1 MKRIHIINPYGSIAM
16 ERMTYPLTSELPKL
30 YEVTTSAEVD
40 PGADLNLHIP
50 WHTLTGL
57 EREGN
62 SKHAIA
68 YTHCNAGAVPG
79 LLDACERAD
88 LITCMSY
95 QGRRE
100 LVTLGVDPKK
110 IWVIYCGADQFQYR
124 KRLIGIVGYPQPN
137 GRKREHL
144 LLDLAWQYDLSPF
157 QFLFVGDSDGN
168 TAAQLRALGVAAD
181 AIMADDKA
189 LAQIYQRLDC
199 LLVTGYA
206 EGGPL
211 PLLEAMASGT
221 PILSPRFGYA
231 SDLLG
236 SECLYETAEE
246 LMQKLDAIAKPTLD
260 NCLLTRAWTWRDYV
274 AEYALVLGRLLGESV
289 DIYPERGISRY
300 AQLLDIIDE
309 ERPTDIVEIGTWN
322 GNRALQMIQQTAK
335 YTPIEDVFYQG
346 FDLFDQQTGEDF
358 RRELSKAACPE
369 NIIQRRL
376 NATGANVYLVA
387 GDTKNTLDDEGSI
400 AGLYFVDGGHS
411 EETTESDA
419 HFVLAMLI
427 HEGIAVFDDYY
438 HAGKPEGV
446 GCNKV
451 IDNLDPYQ
459 FEITHLPARTLA
471 DDGREIGMVKVR
483 RHANVHLPMQAGTH
497 TGTLSDFRT
506 SGGDK
511 GYSMHSVWLPYAPGT
526 ASVRGELERPTA
538 ALS

>member
-16 ERMTYPLTSELPKL
+16 ERMAYPLTSELTKL

-40 PGADLNLHIP
+40 PAADLNLHIP
-50 WHTLTGL
+50 WHTLIGL

-68 YTHCNAGAVPG
+68 YTHCNAGAVAG

-189 LAQIYQRLDC
+189 LAQIYQRLDV

-231 SDLLG
+231 ADLLG

-274 AEYALVLGRLLGESV
+274 AEYAMLFGRLLGESV
-289 DIYPERGISRY
+289 DLYPERGVSRY
-300 AQLLDIIDE
+300 VQLLDVIDE
-309 ERPTDIVEIGTWN
+309 VKPQGIVEIGTWR
-322 GNRALQMIQQTAK
+322 GDTALRMIQQAAK
-335 YTPIEDVFYQG
+335 YKPIGDVFYQG
-346 FDLFDQQTGEDF
+346 FDLFEHQTGEQF
-358 RRELSKAACPE
+358 RRELSKHGCPKE
-369 NIIQRRL
+369 IVQRRL
-376 NATGANVYLVA
+376 SATGSEI
-387 GDTKNTLDDEGSI
+387 TLIEGETI
-400 AGLYFVDGGHS
+400 FTLFELCNHADVYFVDGGHS
-411 EETTESDA
+411 EDTIDNDA
-419 HFVLAMLI
+419 DMVLDTMPDTAV
-427 HEGIAVFDDYY
+427 AVFDDYY

-451 IDNLDPYQ
+451 IDNLDPNQ
-459 FEITHLPARTLA
+459 FEVTHLPARTLA

-483 RHANVHLPMQAGTH
+483 RHAAVPIQMSAEAWTH
-497 TGTLSDFRT
+497 TSTSNSGVWTTTYLPPVRDIHAPRT
-506 SGGDK
+506 SD
-511 GYSMHSVWLPYAPGT
+511 L
-526 ASVRGELERPTA
+526 
-538 ALS
+538 LS